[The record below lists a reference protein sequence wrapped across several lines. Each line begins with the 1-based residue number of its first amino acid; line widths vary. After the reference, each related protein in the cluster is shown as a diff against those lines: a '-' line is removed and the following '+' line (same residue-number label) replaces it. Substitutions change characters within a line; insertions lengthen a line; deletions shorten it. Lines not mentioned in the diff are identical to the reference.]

1 MKVVFLDIDGV
12 MNHYLSHEEY
22 ESYDVEQVDI
32 YDEHLSLLRRI
43 IDETNAEIVL
53 TSSWRIFPNSL
64 STVMD
69 RLASFGMHLRGITD
83 EGVDRTT
90 LKTLTDVKQVR
101 LSWSDVG
108 RVDDRGAEILLW
120 SYKHRDVLERAVVFD
135 DETKDIEPYLNNDI
149 FLIKTDYAFGLTKEL
164 ADKAIRILNG
174 EDE

>member
-12 MNHYLSHEEY
+12 MNHYVSHEEY
-22 ESYDVEQVDI
+22 ESHSVDQMDI
-32 YDEHLSLLRRI
+32 YDEHLSLLGRI

-53 TSSWRIFPNSL
+53 TSSWRVFPSSL

-83 EGVDRTT
+83 EGVDKVT
-90 LKTLTDVKQVR
+90 LKSLTDVKQVR
-101 LSWSDVG
+101 LSWNDVG

-120 SYKHRDVLERAVVFD
+120 SYKHRDALEKAVVFD

-149 FLIKTDYAFGLTKEL
+149 FLIKTDYARGLTEEL

-174 EDE
+174 KDE